1 MPFDADD
8 LAVFYDEDMPG
19 HVLVESVTGSFDA
32 LMRSA
37 DADVFNYARVGTH
50 RLRCL
55 LSASLAPSAVLTIG
69 SGVHAG
75 NYVVHGMPRRI
86 NGAEAEADLVRQ

>member
-19 HVLVESVTGSFDA
+19 HVLVESVTGLFDA

-37 DADVFNYARVGTH
+37 DADVHDPASVGTH
-50 RLRCL
+50 RLVPP
-55 LSASLAPSAVLTIG
+55 AELAVSPAAVLTIG

-75 NYVVHGMPRRI
+75 NYVVHGVPRRI